1 MSSSEP
7 PTVEPPR
14 RSVRRPI
21 GPDDIVASGLCI
33 GCGACVTYGSAGEEM
48 QLDQYGQFKPHGSQ
62 DWRVDA
68 QDFERLCPFSPL
80 APNED
85 ELADERFADAS
96 HMDRRIGRFEA
107 AYVGHVTENGFRAN
121 GSSGGLVSWVAVEL
135 LRTGFVDGIVHAA
148 PTNGGGPTEGYFKYR
163 ISRSE
168 REIRAGAKSRYHP
181 VELSEVIAEMRARP
195 GRYAVVGIPCMI
207 KALHLAG
214 RVDPLLA
221 ARVAVTLGLFC
232 GHMKSLRLVE
242 SFAWQMDVRPGTV
255 RGVDY
260 RSKRTDQPA
269 NWYVAELTLA
279 DGGRR
284 RRHWWDMAD
293 GDWGAGYFQ
302 NSACDFCDDVVAETA
317 DISFGDAWVEPYS
330 SDGRGT
336 NVVIVR
342 TAQLNALLRT
352 GMADGR
358 LELGEVDADFV
369 ARTQAAGLRHRREG
383 LAYRLRRFRG
393 PVRPRKRVGAGD
405 KSLSARR
412 KLIYAMRQQ
421 IGRWSHRVFRLA
433 RLVRWPGLYLGWAR
447 AALSLYHGLAYGR
460 GWLGS
465 LLDRLGWSG
474 IEGRDP

>member
-1 MSSSEP
+1 MSSIDP
-7 PTVEPPR
+7 PAAAPPER
-14 RSVRRPI
+14 LARRPI
-21 GPDDIVASGLCI
+21 GPRDIVASGLCI
-33 GCGACVTYGSAGEEM
+33 GCGACVAHGSAGTQM
-48 QLDQYGQFKPHGSQ
+48 RLDRYGQFKPHGPK
-62 DWRVDA
+62 DWRLPEA
-68 QDFERLCPFSPL
+68 DFERLCPFSPL

-96 HMDRRIGRFEA
+96 HRDRRIGRFEA
-107 AYVGHVTENGFRAN
+107 AYVGHVTEDGFRKD

-135 LRTGFVDGIVHAA
+135 LRMGIVDGIVHAA
-148 PTNGGGPTEGYFKYR
+148 PTDGGGPADGFFKYR

-181 VELSEVIAEMRARP
+181 VELSGVIAEMRARP

-214 RVDPLLA
+214 RADPLLA
-221 ARVAVTLGLFC
+221 ERVAVTLGLFC
-232 GHMKSLRLVE
+232 GHMKSLHLVE
-242 SFAWQMDVRPGTV
+242 SFAWQMGVRPEMV

-260 RSKRTDQPA
+260 RLKRPDQPA

-293 GDWGAGYFQ
+293 GDWGAGFFQ
-302 NSACDFCDDVVAETA
+302 NAACDFCDDVVAETA

-342 TAQLNALLRT
+342 TGELNALLRT
-352 GMADGR
+352 GIAEGR
-358 LELGEVDADFV
+358 LELAEVDADFV

-383 LAYRLRRFRG
+383 LAYRLQCFRG
-393 PVRPRKRVGAGD
+393 PVRPRKRVEAGD
-405 KSLSARR
+405 KGLAPRR

-421 IGRWSHRVFRLA
+421 IARCSHRVFRLA
-433 RLVRWPGLYLGWAR
+433 RLMRWPGLYLGWAR

-474 IEGRDP
+474 MEGRDP